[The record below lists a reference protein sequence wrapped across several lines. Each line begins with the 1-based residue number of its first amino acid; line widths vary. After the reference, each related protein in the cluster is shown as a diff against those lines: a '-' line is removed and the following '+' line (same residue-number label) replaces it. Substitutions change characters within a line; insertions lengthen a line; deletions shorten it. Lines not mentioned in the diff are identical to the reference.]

1 MTSISIV
8 TTLYRS
14 EGTIREFYDRA
25 LRTLEAVGLSEYE
38 FIFVDDGSP
47 DGSVDIVNDI
57 MIAEERV
64 KLIELSRNF
73 GHHRALACGLDH
85 ADGDYVFLL
94 DSDLEEAPELLVQ
107 FYDILTS
114 SQVDVVYGVQKKRR
128 GSLLDRLLGGA
139 FFWVLEWASPVKIDR
154 NVITARLMT
163 KNYLRAF
170 KQFCE
175 TETSIGVVFALVG
188 FKQQAVAIEKIAS
201 QPSTYTLAMKARLAL
216 EAILGVS
223 DRPLFAL
230 FFFGMIM
237 SFLSFLFA
245 FILVIQRLVIG
256 TDVPGWTAMA
266 VAIFFAIGLQSVS
279 SGLLGVYLGN
289 VYREIKQRPR
299 YVVSTISGLGL
310 AISKTKRQ
318 PKKGAGK

>member
-1 MTSISIV
+1 M
-8 TTLYRS
+8 
-14 EGTIREFYDRA
+14 
-25 LRTLEAVGLSEYE
+25 SEYE

-128 GSLLDRLLGGA
+128 GSLLDRLLGG
-139 FFWVLEWASPVKIDR
+139 FFLVLEWASPVKIDR

-163 KNYLRAF
+163 K
-170 KQFCE
+170 
-175 TETSIGVVFALVG
+175 IIFAPLSSFV
-188 FKQQAVAIEKIAS
+188 KRKP
-201 QPSTYTLAMKARLAL
+201 PSEWSL
-216 EAILGVS
+216 
-223 DRPLFAL
+223 P
-230 FFFGMIM
+230 
-237 SFLSFLFA
+237 
-245 FILVIQRLVIG
+245 
-256 TDVPGWTAMA
+256 W
-266 VAIFFAIGLQSVS
+266 
-279 SGLLGVYLGN
+279 
-289 VYREIKQRPR
+289 
-299 YVVSTISGLGL
+299 LGL
-310 AISKTKRQ
+310 SSRLWLL
-318 PKKGAGK
+318 KK